1 MPTANLAYTLTG
13 NGMPVLFLHGF
24 CETKDIWAQ
33 FIKPM
38 GTAYRILTVDLPGFG
53 ESRDNPNYHRVED
66 MAAEVD
72 QLIRALHLPPLI
84 VVAHSLG
91 GYVALALAER
101 NPGQFA
107 GLCLFH
113 STAFAD
119 TEEKKQTRNKTAD
132 FIEKNGVE
140 PFIDNFVPPLFFK
153 DRHAELAAEIERT
166 RQICLTT
173 PRETAVGVTKAMRDR
188 PDRTHVLREAAYPV
202 LFIAGKADEAV
213 PFQTAKEQF
222 FLPGHAIVQ
231 VLARTGHMGLLEHP
245 EETRQMVEK
254 FVGLCIALHHNKRR
268 PETGGG

>member
-24 CETKDIWAQ
+24 CETKDIWNE

-38 GTAYRILTVDLPGFG
+38 GTGYRIVTVDLPGFG
-53 ESRDNPNYHRVED
+53 ESRQNPSCHSVEE
-66 MAAEVD
+66 MAAEVES
-72 QLIRALHLPPLI
+72 LIDTLHLPQLI

-101 NPGQFA
+101 NPEQIA

-119 TEEKKQTRNKTAD
+119 TEENKQSRNKTAD
-132 FIEKNGVE
+132 FIEKNGVA
-140 PFIDNFVPPLFFK
+140 PFIENFVPPLFFK
-153 DRHAELAAEIERT
+153 ERHEELKDQIEKT

-173 PRETAVGVTKAMRDR
+173 PRETAIAVTKAMRDR
-188 PDRTHVLREAAYPV
+188 PDRTHVLRDASYPV

-213 PFQTAKEQF
+213 PFQAAKEQF
-222 FLPGHAIVQ
+222 FLPNHAIVQ
-231 VLARTGHMGLLEHP
+231 VLARTGHMGMFEHP
-245 EETRQMVEK
+245 EETRQMIDK
-254 FVGLCIALHHNKRR
+254 FVGLCIALHRQARR
-268 PETGGG
+268 ITNYE

>member
-24 CETKDIWAQ
+24 CETKEIWTQ

-38 GTAYRILTVDLPGFG
+38 GTAYRIVTVDLPGFG
-53 ESRDNPNYHRVED
+53 ESRHNPNYHRVED
-66 MAAEVD
+66 MAAEIN
-72 QLIRALHLPPLI
+72 QLINALHLPQLI
-84 VVAHSLG
+84 VIAHSLG
-91 GYVALALAER
+91 GHVALALAER
-101 NPGQFA
+101 NPGLIA

-119 TEEKKQTRNKTAD
+119 TEERKQTRNKTAD
-132 FIEKNGVE
+132 FIEKNGVA

-153 DRHAELAAEIERT
+153 DRHEELKAEIEQI

-173 PRETAVGVTKAMRDR
+173 PQETAVAVTKAMRDR
-188 PDRTHVLREAAYPV
+188 PDRTHVLQAATYPV

-213 PFQTAKEQF
+213 PFQAAKEQF
-222 FLPGHAIVQ
+222 FLPSHAIVQ

-254 FVGLCIALHHNKRR
+254 FVGICIALHRQAKRI
-268 PETGGG
+268 TND

>member
-1 MPTANLAYTLTG
+1 
-13 NGMPVLFLHGF
+13 MPVLFLHGF
-24 CETKDIWAQ
+24 CETKEIWTQ

-53 ESRDNPNYHRVED
+53 ESRQNPNYHSVED
-66 MAAEVD
+66 MADEVAR
-72 QLIRALHLPPLI
+72 LIDALHLPQFI

-101 NPGQFA
+101 NPEQMA

-132 FIEKNGVE
+132 FIEKNGVA

-153 DRHAELAAEIERT
+153 DRHEELKAEIERT
-166 RQICLTT
+166 REICLTT
-173 PRETAVGVTKAMRDR
+173 PQETAIAVTKAMRDR
-188 PDRTHVLREAAYPV
+188 PDRTHVLQEATYPV
-202 LFIAGKADEAV
+202 LFIAGKADEAI
-213 PFQTAKEQF
+213 PFQAAKEQF
-222 FLPGHAIVQ
+222 FLPNHAIVQ
-231 VLARTGHMGLLEHP
+231 VLARTGHMGMFEHP

-254 FVGLCIALHHNKRR
+254 FVGLCIALHRQGSKL
-268 PETGGG
+268 